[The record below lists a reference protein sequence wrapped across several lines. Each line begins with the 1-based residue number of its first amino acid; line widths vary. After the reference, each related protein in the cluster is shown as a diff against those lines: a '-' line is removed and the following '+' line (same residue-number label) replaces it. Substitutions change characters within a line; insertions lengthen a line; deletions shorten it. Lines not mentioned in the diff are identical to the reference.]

1 MQSII
6 RYMDVSQH
14 CLQVFLTSHPE
25 SIQDV
30 CSRKE
35 KTTEEWPALI
45 IIGTLTYL
53 SAVANIFR
61 CGYHGFYDM
70 LEEVLL

>member
-14 CLQVFLTSHPE
+14 CLQVFVTSHSA

-30 CSRKE
+30 CIRKA

-45 IIGTLTYL
+45 IIGVLTYL
-53 SAVANIFR
+53 SAVAHMFR
-61 CGYHGFYDM
+61 FGYEEFYDM

>member
-14 CLQVFLTSHPE
+14 CLQVFVTSHPE

-30 CSRKE
+30 CIRKE

-45 IIGTLTYL
+45 IIGVLTYL
-53 SAVANIFR
+53 SAVAHIFR
-61 CGYHGFYDM
+61 FGYDGCYDM
-70 LEEVLL
+70 LEEILL

>member
-14 CLQVFLTSHPE
+14 CLQVFVTSHPE
-25 SIQDV
+25 SIQHV
-30 CSRKE
+30 CIRKE

-45 IIGTLTYL
+45 IIGVLTYL
-53 SAVANIFR
+53 SAVAHIFR
-61 CGYHGFYDM
+61 FGYDGCYDM